1 MSPRGNFKTNIKMTE
16 ELNLR
21 ELFENFVKFISR
33 SIAFLLSFVGISC
46 ILVLLYFTLIRPPH
60 YSSAAICTSQ
70 ISEFEEKKEFQRPAV
85 DLINHLQFFIQ
96 SKDFNGLG
104 DLLGIETEVANQL
117 IKIEAVQLYQMD
129 LNEQYIT
136 LDKFTINIVV
146 TSSKFYRE
154 IEDGF
159 LYYFNNNKFLTDL
172 SFLYS
177 EGRKRIY
184 NDVVEEINAL
194 QAQRGFKKTGDFINT
209 EITASASTSINEI
222 FYLSS
227 VRERINRELKYKSL
241 SYVQP
246 FSKISIPNND
256 ILVWTGLAAVLSFI
270 FGLFVALIREIKIK

>member
-1 MSPRGNFKTNIKMTE
+1 MSE
-16 ELNLR
+16 ELNLGK
-21 ELFENFVKFISR
+21 LFANFISFVVR
-33 SIAFLLSFVGISC
+33 NSKLLLGFV
-46 ILVLLYFTLIRPPH
+46 LVNSLIVMLYLTFIQSPR
-60 YSSAAICTSQ
+60 YSSVAICSSNITQ
-70 ISEFEEKKEFQRPAV
+70 FESKNEFQRPAV

-96 SKDFNGLG
+96 SKDFNALA
-104 DLLGIETEVANQL
+104 DLLGIETEIASQL

-136 LDKFTINIVV
+136 LDRFTINIVV

-159 LYYFNNNKFLTDL
+159 LYYFNDNKFLTDL
-172 SFLYS
+172 SSLYS
-177 EGRKRIY
+177 EGRRRIY

-209 EITASASTSINEI
+209 EITASTSVNEI

-256 ILVWTGLAAVLSFI
+256 ILVWTGLAAVVSFI

>member
-1 MSPRGNFKTNIKMTE
+1 MTE

-21 ELFENFVKFISR
+21 ELFENFVKFINR
-33 SIAFLLSFVGISC
+33 NIALLLSFVGISC
-46 ILVLLYFTLIRPPH
+46 VLILLYYTLIRPPH

-70 ISEFEEKKEFQRPAV
+70 ITEFEEKKEFQRPAV
-85 DLINHLQFFIQ
+85 DLINYLQFFIK

-104 DLLGIETEVANQL
+104 DLLGIETEVASQL
-117 IKIEAVQLYQMD
+117 IKIEAIPLYQMD

-136 LDKFTINIVV
+136 LDRFTINIVV
-146 TSSKFYRE
+146 TSSKLYRE

-159 LYYFNNNKFLTDL
+159 LYYFNNNKFLADI
-172 SFLYS
+172 SSLYF

-184 NDVVEEINAL
+184 NDVVEEVNAL

-209 EITASASTSINEI
+209 EVTGSNAVNEI

-227 VRERINRELKYKSL
+227 MRERINLEMSYELL

-246 FSKISIPNND
+246 FSRISKPNND
-256 ILVWTGLAAVLSFI
+256 LLSWIILCAILSFI
-270 FGLFVALIREIKIK
+270 FGLFVALIKEVKTN

>member
-1 MSPRGNFKTNIKMTE
+1 MTE

-21 ELFENFVKFISR
+21 ELFANFVKFINR
-33 SIAFLLSFVGISC
+33 NITLLLSFVGISC
-46 ILVLLYFTLIRPPH
+46 VLVLLYYTLIRPPH
-60 YSSAAICTSQ
+60 YSSTAICTSQ
-70 ISEFEEKKEFQRPAV
+70 ITEFEEKKEFQRPAV

-96 SKDFNGLG
+96 SKDFNALA
-104 DLLGIETEVANQL
+104 DLLGIETEIASQL

-136 LDKFTINIVV
+136 LDRFTINIVV

-159 LYYFNNNKFLTDL
+159 LYYFNDNKFLTDL
-172 SFLYS
+172 SSLYS
-177 EGRKRIY
+177 EGRRRIY

-209 EITASASTSINEI
+209 EITASTSVNEI

-256 ILVWTGLAAVLSFI
+256 ILVWTGLAAVVSFI

>member
-1 MSPRGNFKTNIKMTE
+1 MSE

-21 ELFENFVKFISR
+21 NLFSKFIR
-33 SIAFLLSFVGISC
+33 FLNRNVVLLLSFVGISC
-46 ILVLLYFTLIRPPH
+46 MIVILYLHLIRSPH
-60 YSSAAICTSQ
+60 YSSVAICTSN
-70 ISEFEEKKEFQRPAV
+70 ITEFEGKKEFQRTAV

-96 SKDFNGLG
+96 SKDFNALAA
-104 DLLGIETEVANQL
+104 LLGIETEIASQL

-136 LDKFTINIVV
+136 LDRFTINIVV

-159 LYYFNNNKFLTDL
+159 LYYFNDNKFLTDL
-172 SFLYS
+172 SSLYS
-177 EGRKRIY
+177 EGRRRIY

-209 EITASASTSINEI
+209 EITASTSVNEI

-227 VRERINRELKYKSL
+227 VRERINRELQYKPL

-246 FSKISIPNND
+246 FSKINISNND
-256 ILVWTGLAAVLSFI
+256 ILVWTGLTAVLSFI

>member
-16 ELNLR
+16 ELNLY
-21 ELFENFVKFISR
+21 ELFTNFVKFINR
-33 SIAFLLSFVGISC
+33 NIALLLSFVGISC
-46 ILVLLYFTLIRPPH
+46 VLVLLYYTLIRPPH
-60 YSSAAICTSQ
+60 YSSTAICTSQ
-70 ISEFEEKKEFQRPAV
+70 ITEFEEKKEFQRPAV
-85 DLINHLQFFIQ
+85 DLINHLQFFIE
-96 SKDFNGLG
+96 SKDFNSLG
-104 DLLGIETEVANQL
+104 DLLGIETEVASQL
-117 IKIEAVQLYQMD
+117 IEIEAVELYQMD

-136 LDKFTINIVV
+136 LDRFTINIVV
-146 TSSKFYRE
+146 TSNKFYRE

-159 LYYFNNNKFLTDL
+159 LYYFNNNKFLTFH
-172 SFLYS
+172 SSLYFES
-177 EGRKRIY
+177 RKQLY

-209 EITASASTSINEI
+209 EITASTSVNEI

-256 ILVWTGLAAVLSFI
+256 ILVWTGLAAVVSFI

>member
-1 MSPRGNFKTNIKMTE
+1 MTE

-21 ELFENFVKFISR
+21 ELFENFVKFINR
-33 SIAFLLSFVGISC
+33 NIALLLSFVGISC
-46 ILVLLYFTLIRPPH
+46 VLILLYYTLIRPPH
-60 YSSAAICTSQ
+60 YSSAAICSSNITQ
-70 ISEFEEKKEFQRPAV
+70 FENKKEFQRPAV
-85 DLINHLQFFIQ
+85 DLINYLQLFIK

-104 DLLGIETEVANQL
+104 DLLGIETEVASQL
-117 IKIEAVQLYQMD
+117 MKIEAVQLYQMD

-136 LDKFTINIVV
+136 LDRFTINIVV

-159 LYYFNNNKFLTDL
+159 LYYFNNNKFLTDR
-172 SFLYS
+172 SSLYF

-209 EITASASTSINEI
+209 EITASTSVNEI

-227 VRERINRELKYKSL
+227 VRERINRELKYKPL

-246 FSKISIPNND
+246 FSKISISNND
-256 ILVWTGLAAVLSFI
+256 ILVWTGLTAVLSFI

>member
-1 MSPRGNFKTNIKMTE
+1 MTE

-21 ELFENFVKFISR
+21 ELFENFVKFINR
-33 SIAFLLSFVGISC
+33 NIALLLSFVAISC
-46 ILVLLYFTLIRPPH
+46 VLILLYYTLIRPPH

-70 ISEFEEKKEFQRPAV
+70 ITEFEEKKEFQRPAV
-85 DLINHLQFFIQ
+85 DLINYLQFFIK
-96 SKDFNGLG
+96 SKDFNALG
-104 DLLGIETEVANQL
+104 DLLGIETEVASQL
-117 IKIEAVQLYQMD
+117 MKIEAVQLYQMD

-136 LDKFTINIVV
+136 LDRFTINIVV

-172 SFLYS
+172 SSLYF

-194 QAQRGFKKTGDFINT
+194 QAQRGFKNTGDFINT
-209 EITASASTSINEI
+209 EITASTSVNEI

-246 FSKISIPNND
+246 FSKISISNND

-270 FGLFVALIREIKIK
+270 FGLFVALIREIKIN